1 METGGQRAWV
11 LGTLGSRVSEH
22 RHWEKTLHGS
32 RESAQGFIV
41 VYICNTVNKDTASF
55 EEFFVLGPSSP
66 RPHGLPAQTV
76 TPES

>member
-1 METGGQRAWV
+1 M
-11 LGTLGSRVSEH
+11 
-22 RHWEKTLHGS
+22 
-32 RESAQGFIV
+32 